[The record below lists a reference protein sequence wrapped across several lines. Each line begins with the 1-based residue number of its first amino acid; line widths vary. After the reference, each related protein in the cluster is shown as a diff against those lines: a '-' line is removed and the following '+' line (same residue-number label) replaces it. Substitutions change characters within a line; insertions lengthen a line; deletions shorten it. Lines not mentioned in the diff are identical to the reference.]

1 MNETM
6 AREDLREDPL
16 VFWHII
22 TRERAAAALRREEAL
37 KRTGGEL
44 RIFVRE
50 ARRITPVERAAM
62 RRRERRERRAAA
74 ARTAERILQAATN
87 AGLVLI
93 IAALIFA
100 LGFVAGSKAARAE
113 AQAPETAVGVAEG
126 GGGK

>member
-6 AREDLREDPL
+6 TREDLREDPL

-44 RIFVRE
+44 RIFIRE
-50 ARRITPVERAAM
+50 ARRITPMERAAI
-62 RRRERRERRAAA
+62 RRRERRAAA

-93 IAALIFA
+93 IVALIFA

-113 AQAPETAVGVAEG
+113 AQAPEAAVGVAEG